1 MRATDWQSAAENLA
15 ARVAFGNAADA
26 LLEAAERGG
35 NAPVACACSGG
46 ADSLCALLL
55 LWAKFPRLR
64 ERLLVL
70 HYDHAA
76 REDSAADAEFVRR
89 VAAALG
95 VPAREIEAALADVE
109 VSLEESAVAAL
120 AEELEAHVEGLK
132 SLFVKDRAA
141 ALEVAPEFVSAAL
154 AKDNLAAGLDNAVS
168 EAYLENSY
176 LGRFGKFCQP
186 VFAPAGFDWR
196 ITVGVLGSFPAR
208 ELIVSTLGITYS
220 LGGDV
225 DEENEGLY
233 DAMEK
238 TTHADGS
245 PVFTI
250 PVIVGIMVFFAL
262 CGQCLAEIVVIAR
275 ESSWRWAIVAW
286 AQMTFLA
293 WLGAVLCYQI
303 GSLL

>member
-95 VPAREIEAALADVE
+95 VPAREIEAALA
-109 VSLEESAVAAL
+109 EE
-120 AEELEAHVEGLK
+120 
-132 SLFVKDRAA
+132 
-141 ALEVAPEFVSAAL
+141 
-154 AKDNLAAGLDNAVS
+154 
-168 EAYLENSY
+168 
-176 LGRFGKFCQP
+176 
-186 VFAPAGFDWR
+186 
-196 ITVGVLGSFPAR
+196 
-208 ELIVSTLGITYS
+208 
-220 LGGDV
+220 
-225 DEENEGLY
+225 
-233 DAMEK
+233 
-238 TTHADGS
+238 
-245 PVFTI
+245 
-250 PVIVGIMVFFAL
+250 
-262 CGQCLAEIVVIAR
+262 
-275 ESSWRWAIVAW
+275 
-286 AQMTFLA
+286 
-293 WLGAVLCYQI
+293 
-303 GSLL
+303 

>member
-120 AEELEAHVEGLK
+120 AEELDAHVEGLK

-154 AKDNLAAGLDNAVS
+154 AKDDLAAGLDNAVS

-186 VFAPAGFDWR
+186 VFAPAGFD
-196 ITVGVLGSFPAR
+196 
-208 ELIVSTLGITYS
+208 
-220 LGGDV
+220 
-225 DEENEGLY
+225 
-233 DAMEK
+233 
-238 TTHADGS
+238 
-245 PVFTI
+245 
-250 PVIVGIMVFFAL
+250 
-262 CGQCLAEIVVIAR
+262 
-275 ESSWRWAIVAW
+275 
-286 AQMTFLA
+286 
-293 WLGAVLCYQI
+293 
-303 GSLL
+303 